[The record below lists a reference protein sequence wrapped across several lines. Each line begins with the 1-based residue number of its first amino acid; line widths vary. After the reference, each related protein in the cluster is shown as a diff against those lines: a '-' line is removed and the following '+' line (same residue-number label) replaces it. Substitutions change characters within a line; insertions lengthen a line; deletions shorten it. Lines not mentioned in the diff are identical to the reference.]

1 MFENVVERN
10 DVEEICRVRSLCFF
24 FQAEDG
30 IRDLTVTGVQTCA
43 LPIYSGGDTGK
54 RLTPRVSIYAAGM
67 ADGVGVEWVQTSKPG
82 LVSRAPEEFEGE
94 LRELRDEV
102 RRLREQVAA
111 LAAATARPPPVDE
124 RLPTFVA
131 RLDPFLEGGVPRGS
145 VLAISGPGGSM
156 ETSLA
161 LYLLLTH

>member
-1 MFENVVERN
+1 
-10 DVEEICRVRSLCFF
+10 
-24 FQAEDG
+24 
-30 IRDLTVTGVQTCA
+30 
-43 LPIYSGGDTGK
+43 
-54 RLTPRVSIYAAGM
+54 M

-102 RRLREQVAA
+102 RRLREQVSA

-124 RLPTFVA
+124 RLPTFVG

-156 ETSLA
+156 KTSLA
-161 LYLLLTH
+161 STSS

>member
-1 MFENVVERN
+1 
-10 DVEEICRVRSLCFF
+10 
-24 FQAEDG
+24 
-30 IRDLTVTGVQTCA
+30 
-43 LPIYSGGDTGK
+43 
-54 RLTPRVSIYAAGM
+54 M

-82 LVSRAPEEFEGE
+82 LVSKAPEEFEGE

-124 RLPTFVA
+124 RLPTFVG
-131 RLDPFLEGGVPRGS
+131 RLDPFLEGGVPPGPEIARTLPLGTPPSRNGSRRPRGS

-156 ETSLA
+156 TTSLA
-161 LYLLLTH
+161 LYIRLKKRAAGRRGAG

>member
-1 MFENVVERN
+1 
-10 DVEEICRVRSLCFF
+10 
-24 FQAEDG
+24 
-30 IRDLTVTGVQTCA
+30 
-43 LPIYSGGDTGK
+43 
-54 RLTPRVSIYAAGM
+54 M

-124 RLPTFVA
+124 RLPTFVG

-145 VLAISGPGGSM
+145 VLAIPGPRGSV

-161 LYLLLTH
+161 LYMRLQTRAAGRRGR

>member
-1 MFENVVERN
+1 
-10 DVEEICRVRSLCFF
+10 
-24 FQAEDG
+24 
-30 IRDLTVTGVQTCA
+30 
-43 LPIYSGGDTGK
+43 
-54 RLTPRVSIYAAGM
+54 RLTPCVSIMAVGM
-67 ADGVGVEWVQTSKPG
+67 ADGVGVGWVQTSKPG

-124 RLPTFVA
+124 RLPTFVG

-145 VLAISGPGGSM
+145 VIAVSGPGGSM
-156 ETSLA
+156 KPSLA
-161 LYLLLTH
+161 LSILLKNRAAGRRGVYVTV